1 MFPIILISKN
11 QEAVEKYI
19 TEFIV
24 RYGFSPFY
32 VFHIHP
38 VKIEVTIDQIRS
50 LKKQLVTA
58 SKEKRLIIIH
68 SFDAATLEAQNALLK
83 TLEEKTESNQFILV
97 GQNQERMLPTI
108 RSRSKIVVLDKSGDQ
123 QIREA
128 TLDLLSNIEKNP
140 DYRFLSDPI
149 LQSITREDAVVLLTE
164 TLLYCKQHLLNDQKN
179 IPIILKKNLQT
190 LQLLQHNNINP
201 QLAVDTFLIF
211 MKKQSN

>member
-1 MFPIILISKN
+1 
-11 QEAVEKYI
+11 
-19 TEFIV
+19 
-24 RYGFSPFY
+24 
-32 VFHIHP
+32 
-38 VKIEVTIDQIRS
+38 
-50 LKKQLVTA
+50 
-58 SKEKRLIIIH
+58 
-68 SFDAATLEAQNALLK
+68 
-83 TLEEKTESNQFILV
+83 
-97 GQNQERMLPTI
+97 MLPTI